1 MMRWKAQSISILEG
15 FLNLS
20 EIILI
25 HNNINHPFSNA
36 VYLHDTLKYS
46 LQSIFHKIGF
56 SIKLQ

>member
-25 HNNINHPFSNA
+25 HNNINHPFYNTA
-36 VYLHDTLKYS
+36 FLHDTL
-46 LQSIFHKIGF
+46 QSALHKISYGV
-56 SIKLQ
+56 KLQ